1 MVELATV
8 IYEESRRRL
17 TALFDE
23 ETDQQIAF
31 LGGVQV
37 NTPAHMDDYFVIHH
51 FEVRRKGRVR
61 DMQEKLERVV
71 DPDKFRLVPRK
82 PDWKCRACGLK
93 NDDDLNRCRKCGS
106 KRPAA
111 TSKK

>member
-51 FEVRRKGRVR
+51 FEVRRKVGGK
-61 DMQEKLERVV
+61 DVV
-71 DPDKFRLVPRK
+71 PGGMAATATMDGVCSYVYTVVSR
-82 PDWKCRACGLK
+82 
-93 NDDDLNRCRKCGS
+93 
-106 KRPAA
+106 RPAA
-111 TSKK
+111 SGAGELALKVIE